1 MATLLTL
8 PLFPLVFF
16 PVVLF
21 PGLPATFPLL
31 EEEVGFKESDLLGTD
46 LEILIQDLHQIYG
59 ELYDRF
65 YKDLLYR

>member
-16 PVVLF
+16 SVVLF

-31 EEEVGFKESDLLGTD
+31 EEEVGFKESDLLEGAGWTFEGD
-46 LEILIQDLHQIYG
+46 VS
-59 ELYDRF
+59 
-65 YKDLLYR
+65 